1 VATEALKQRADL
13 VAQNLEQVPDE
24 AFLGLSAASIFT
36 AVGLY
41 LTGRRDEALFVGL
54 LGTSLASIT
63 LMLKL
68 LATERTQH
76 QGG

>member
-1 VATEALKQRADL
+1 MAVEALKRADI

-24 AFLGLSAASIFT
+24 AYLGLSVASIFT
-36 AVGLY
+36 SIGLF

-54 LGTSLASIT
+54 LGTAFASIT
-63 LMLKL
+63 LTLKL

-76 QGG
+76 QGN